1 LNVSPPLNFTTKT
14 PFSIPPA
21 GPQVHPWLPP
31 PAALPL
37 PPHPPS
43 STPPTSSASSFDSL
57 LIAGEKGVALA
68 VLDVDAAELKPLAT
82 YAEAN
87 VIAADVCAE
96 FGVLA
101 ALTGDNLLLLKVSPH
116 LFTSILIPC

>member
-1 LNVSPPLNFTTKT
+1 
-14 PFSIPPA
+14 
-21 GPQVHPWLPP
+21 
-31 PAALPL
+31 LPL
-37 PPHPPS
+37 PPQPPS
-43 STPPTSSASSFDSL
+43 STPPTSASSFDSL

-101 ALTGDNLLLLKVSPH
+101 ALTCDNLLLLKVS
-116 LFTSILIPC
+116 SSSSSRRSSS